1 MAGVVLVV
9 DDSMSVRRLIEFTLK
24 SKGYGVAAAA
34 DGQEA
39 LTLLESGHFD
49 LMVLDINMPHLDGL
63 SLLKILRERPQW
75 ADLPVLVETAEGQD
89 EDRDRALL
97 LGATGCIDK
106 PFKPTEL
113 LSRVASLL
121 DQG

>member
-24 SKGYGVAAAA
+24 SKGYSVAAAA

-89 EDRDRALL
+89 EDRDKALL
-97 LGATGCIDK
+97 LGATACIDK

-121 DQG
+121 ENG